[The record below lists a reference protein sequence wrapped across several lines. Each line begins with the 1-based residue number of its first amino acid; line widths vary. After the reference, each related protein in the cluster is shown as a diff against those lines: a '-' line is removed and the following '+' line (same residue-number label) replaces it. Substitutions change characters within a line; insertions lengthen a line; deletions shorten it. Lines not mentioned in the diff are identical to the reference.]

1 MKLECVPC
9 IFTKGLD
16 KSSKVKN
23 CWFPCKVRSVTVLTL
38 NSPKLLSNIAKKK
51 KHLIRLL
58 IGLVSYSGLGK

>member
-1 MKLECVPC
+1 MKLECIPC
-9 IFTKGLD
+9 ILTKGQD
-16 KSSKVKN
+16 KSSKVKY
-23 CWFPCKVRSVTVLTL
+23 CRVPCKVRSVTVLTL